1 MRFPNS
7 TGASE
12 DAPGSEKMLFEIP
25 TRHNQKLRTLVERIN
40 QDAELWQLWRSANIN
55 AIDRLGLSDHG
66 EVHIRIV
73 ANAALKLLRL
83 LVEAD
88 VKPGVVV
95 NHNLTN
101 EDAEVVVTLGACLH
115 DIGIAVHRDEH
126 EMFSV
131 ALGYPK
137 ARHLLQGIYQEPELT
152 IVAAEVL
159 HAVIAHQWD
168 MPCFTIEAGIVKVA
182 DALDM
187 TAGRSRIP
195 FEAGKVNI
203 HSVSA
208 LAVDSVTIEKGEE
221 RPIRIEVTMTNSAG
235 IFQVDELLKRK
246 LQNSS
251 IYPYVEVVARIEG
264 EMERRILGVYK
275 L

>member
-1 MRFPNS
+1 VPPKNALQEQDMP
-7 TGASE
+7 
-12 DAPGSEKMLFEIP
+12 FEIP
-25 TRHNQKLRTLVERIN
+25 TRHNEKLRTLVERIN

-73 ANAALKLLRL
+73 ANAALKILRL
-83 LVEAD
+83 LVEAG
-88 VKPGVVV
+88 VKPSVVT
-95 NHNLTN
+95 NYNLTN
-101 EDAEVVVTLGACLH
+101 DDAEVVVTLGACLH
-115 DIGIAVHRDEH
+115 DIGIAIHRDEH

-131 ALGYPK
+131 SLGYPK
-137 ARHLLQGIYQEPELT
+137 ARQLLKGIYEEPELT
-152 IVAAEVL
+152 VMAAEVI
-159 HAVIAHQWD
+159 HAIIAHQWD
-168 MPCFTIEAGIVKVA
+168 MSCLTIEAGIVKVA

-221 RPIRIEVTMTNSAG
+221 RPVKIEVTMTNSAG

-264 EMERRILGVYK
+264 KMERRILEVYR

>member
-1 MRFPNS
+1 MP
-7 TGASE
+7 
-12 DAPGSEKMLFEIP
+12 FELP
-25 TRHNQKLRTLVERIN
+25 TRRNQKLKELVKHIN
-40 QDAELWQLWRSANIN
+40 ADEELWQLWRCANVN

-83 LVEAD
+83 LVDAGI
-88 VKPGVVV
+88 KPSVVTDYG
-95 NHNLTN
+95 LT
-101 EDAEVVVTLGACLH
+101 EDDAEVVVTLGACLH
-115 DIGIAVHRDEH
+115 DVGIAIHRDEH

-131 ALGYPK
+131 AIGYPK
-137 ARHLLQGIYQEPELT
+137 ARQLLSELYQEPELT
-152 IVAAEVL
+152 IIASEAI

-168 MPCFTIEAGIVKVA
+168 MPCLTIEAGIVKVA

-195 FEAGKVNI
+195 FEAGKINI

-208 LAVDSVTIEKGEE
+208 LAVEEVNIERGEE
-221 RPIRIEVTMTNSAG
+221 RPIRIEIKMTNSAG

-251 IYPYVEVVARIEG
+251 IYPYVEVVAHTTGATEQK
-264 EMERRILGVYK
+264 ILGIYK